1 MNTDIEPPIKNYES
15 IASDFP
21 KLNHLGAVPG
31 SRMKLL
37 IVEFEDKYY
46 TPEDTP
52 PERFAIWLTRQS
64 T

>member
-1 MNTDIEPPIKNYES
+1 MNSDTEPLSENYES

-21 KLNHLGAVPG
+21 KLNHMGVVPG
-31 SRMKLL
+31 SQMKLL
-37 IVEFEDKYY
+37 VVEFENKYY
-46 TPEDTP
+46 TPGDTP